1 MGLLIIILIG
11 LYMLVFIPAFMFTW
25 EGSVF
30 DGIGCYGWFCMAA
43 GFPGALLALLIK
55 GIIAL
60 FQLP

>member
-1 MGLLIIILIG
+1 MEFLLIIPIG

-30 DGIGCYGWFCMAA
+30 EGIGCYGWFCMLV

-55 GIIAL
+55 GIIKL
-60 FQLP
+60 FKL